1 MRRPRRLST
10 ILVLSLVALFLV
22 VTAVT
27 AITTVVVT
35 RQQLVAQID
44 ARLLDQ
50 AHLVAGPGPGLDPP
64 RRPGTDPCTTP
75 LPGVGEG
82 GLQACS
88 SETSTTGH
96 IVSRGAYQELSADQV
111 ASVLA
116 AGSGP
121 ATVELASLGT
131 FRVVAAES
139 GGTTVVTGAP
149 MTTVDDAVT
158 DLVRT
163 MVLVSL
169 VGTVLTALGGTWL
182 VSRSL
187 RPLRSVAATA
197 RDVSAMDLARGEV
210 HLPDRVPADVTNGH
224 TEVSQV
230 GRALNSL
237 LENVGTALTTRQ
249 RSETRLRT
257 FVADASHELR
267 TPLASIRGYAELSRR
282 QDQEVPEQVRLALGR
297 IESEAGRMTVLV
309 EDLLLLARLDAGRE
323 LERAEVDLSAMV
335 VESVSD
341 ALAMGPEHRWE
352 IEVPA
357 EPVTVTGD
365 AARLKQVLSNL
376 LGNAR
381 NHTPAGTRVVTS
393 LTQSPQEVLLSVV
406 DDGPGI
412 PEEQWSDLFERF
424 TRGDASRHRA
434 TGSTGLGLS
443 IAKAVVTAHGG
454 RIELDPS
461 HRGGAAFRVHLPR
474 ASTAADGPA
483 PGPARPTPRPA
494 RSDRPR

>member
-1 MRRPRRLST
+1 MRRPRRLAT

-22 VTAVT
+22 VTAIT
-27 AITTVVVT
+27 AVTTVVVT

-44 ARLLDQ
+44 ARLLEQ
-50 AHLVAGPGPGLDPP
+50 SHLVAGPSPGPE
-64 RRPGTDPCTTP
+64 RPGRPGFPACSTP

-82 GLQACS
+82 GLQACAS
-88 SETSTTGH
+88 DTTTSGH
-96 IVSRGAYQELSADQV
+96 IVQRGAYQELSDEQITT
-111 ASVLA
+111 VLA
-116 AGSGP
+116 AGTQP
-121 ATVELASLGT
+121 TTVEVESLGD
-131 FRVVAAES
+131 FRVVAVES

-163 MVLVSL
+163 TVIVSL
-169 VGTVLTALGGTWL
+169 VGIVLTALGGSWL

-197 RDVSAMDLARGEV
+197 RDVSSMDLARGEV
-210 HLPDRVPADVTNGH
+210 HVPDRVPAEVTDGH

-257 FVADASHELR
+257 FIADASHELR

-282 QDQEVPEQVRLALGR
+282 QDEEVPDQVRLALGR
-297 IESEAGRMTVLV
+297 IESEAARMTVLV
-309 EDLLLLARLDAGRE
+309 EDLLLLARLDAGRG
-323 LERAEVDLSAMV
+323 LEREEVDLSAMV
-335 VESVSD
+335 IESVSD
-341 ALAMGPEHRWE
+341 ALAMGPDHRWE

-393 LTQSPQEVLLSVV
+393 LEQGDDEVLLSVI

-412 PEEQWSDLFERF
+412 PEAQRADLFERF

-443 IAKAVVTAHGG
+443 IAKAVVSAHGG
-454 RIELDPS
+454 RIELDPGD
-461 HRGGAAFRVHLPR
+461 RGAAFRVHLPR
-474 ASTAADGPA
+474 TAPA
-483 PGPARPTPRPA
+483 NPA
-494 RSDRPR
+494 